1 MKNQQTNE
9 ELFHCRP
16 PLRGTT
22 GETAEAEGA
31 VREGSREAGGSVDE
45 AERAERTSEGPGQ

>member
-9 ELFHCRP
+9 ELFRCRP
-16 PLRGTT
+16 ALRGTT

-31 VREGSREAGGSVDE
+31 VREGSREVGGPADE
-45 AERAERTSEGPGQ
+45 VKGAEGTSEGPRE

>member
-9 ELFHCRP
+9 ELFRCRP
-16 PLRGTT
+16 ALRGTT

-31 VREGSREAGGSVDE
+31 VREGCREAGGSADE
-45 AERAERTSEGPGQ
+45 VKGAEGTSEGPGE

>member
-16 PLRGTT
+16 ALRGTT

-31 VREGSREAGGSVDE
+31 VREGSREAGGSADE
-45 AERAERTSEGPGQ
+45 AEGAERTSEGPGQ